1 MMNGAKINNLGLS
14 FLIRLSQFVEYL
26 SFLGGETQRPI
37 LNSHGVAVPVCDSI
51 SPFHINPDLK
61 MARRK
66 KRHKKDFSHT
76 FEMTGGD
83 MVRNDKER

>member
-14 FLIRLSQFVEYL
+14 FLIRFNLFVEYL
-26 SFLGGETQRPI
+26 SFLGGETQGPI

-61 MARRK
+61 K
-66 KRHKKDFSHT
+66 TIGKNHIFLL
-76 FEMTGGD
+76 
-83 MVRNDKER
+83 